1 MRNFLTCLL
10 FFNAAESERCPEQ
23 HFAVTNDGRTLF
35 SSCGKTLLQ
44 WNFNGEQTD
53 PPVATQSISP
63 SCSGESIRDPRFLRF
78 YARAFFTHDFK
89 NRSAENIF
97 RSGALR
103 RFLKIGARTAN
114 DELARRVDLAPES
127 ARREAA
133 R

>member
-1 MRNFLTCLL
+1 LKGIRVLNS
-10 FFNAAESERCPEQ
+10 NGQNIQIIQQSDAARP
-23 HFAVTNDGRTLF
+23 
-35 SSCGKTLLQ
+35 
-44 WNFNGEQTD
+44 
-53 PPVATQSISP
+53 
-63 SCSGESIRDPRFLRF
+63 RDPRFLRF

>member
-1 MRNFLTCLL
+1 M
-10 FFNAAESERCPEQ
+10 SVP
-23 HFAVTNDGRTLF
+23 G
-35 SSCGKTLLQ
+35 SCKR
-44 WNFNGEQTD
+44 
-53 PPVATQSISP
+53 
-63 SCSGESIRDPRFLRF
+63 SCVDEICQIHEVLPRDPRFLRF